1 MVARQNNLVSGG
13 HYSKR
18 FILKMEGSKILVIG
32 NGKLFT
38 RDENNTYFSNGAV
51 AMEGSK
57 IIAVGNTAKI
67 VVDDRPSFDVRADK
81 I

>member
-1 MVARQNNLVSGG
+1 M
-13 HYSKR
+13 
-18 FILKMEGSKILVIG
+18 
-32 NGKLFT
+32 FT

-57 IIAVGNTAKI
+57 IIAVGDTAKI